1 MNLTTSSI
9 ALAVALA
16 FATAA
21 QAQTTKPADRDVA
34 KPQTEQRADTSNRKA
49 HNAAEDAIEK
59 QAKADKAKCDAL
71 KANAKDIC
79 MAEAKGKE
87 KVAKAELNAKTDK
100 DQAKAQQKVTEAK
113 AEAAYDV
120 AAQKCDDQKGEAKD
134 ACIKQAKVE
143 RDRSKGK
150 AEKTAD
156 VKHEQRTDKPRAA
169 TGGTAPERKPAEPK
183 QKP

>member
-1 MNLTTSSI
+1 
-9 ALAVALA
+9 
-16 FATAA
+16 
-21 QAQTTKPADRDVA
+21 
-34 KPQTEQRADTSNRKA
+34 
-49 HNAAEDAIEK
+49 
-59 QAKADKAKCDAL
+59 
-71 KANAKDIC
+71 
-79 MAEAKGKE
+79 
-87 KVAKAELNAKTDK
+87 KVA
-100 DQAKAQQKVTEAK
+100 EAK

-156 VKHEQRTDKPRAA
+156 AKQDKQGAA

>member
-1 MNLTTSSI
+1 MQLKLSGI
-9 ALAVALA
+9 ALAVAFA
-16 FATAA
+16 FAAAA
-21 QAQTTKPADRDVA
+21 QAQTTTPA
-34 KPQTEQRADTSNRKA
+34 KPDTKRTEQPASDRKVK
-49 HNAAEDAIEK
+49 NQEEDAIEK
-59 QAKADKAKCDAL
+59 QAKADKAQCDSL

-87 KVAKAELNAKTDK
+87 KVAKAELDAKHAKDK
-100 DQAKAQQKVTEAK
+100 VKAEEKVKEAK

-143 RDRSKGK
+143 RDKAKGK

-156 VKHEQRTDKPRAA
+156 VKRENRAA
-169 TGGTAPERKPAEPK
+169 TGGTAAPAPRSSDQPK

>member
-1 MNLTTSSI
+1 
-9 ALAVALA
+9 VAFA

-21 QAQTTKPADRDVA
+21 QAQMKQEPANRDAA
-34 KPQTEQRADTSNRKA
+34 KPSTTQAAPSERKM
-49 HNAAEDAIEK
+49 NKAEDEQIE
-59 QAKADKAKCDAL
+59 ATYKADKAKCDGL

-87 KVAKAELNAKTDK
+87 KVAKAELHAKNDK
-100 DQAKAQQKVTEAK
+100 DQANAQKKVTEAK

-120 AAQKCDDQKGEAKD
+120 AKQKCQDQKGEAKD
-134 ACIKQAKVE
+134 ACVKQAQVE
-143 RDRSKGK
+143 RDRMKGK

-156 VKHEQRTDKPRAA
+156 AKHDKQRAA
-169 TGGTAPERKPAEPK
+169 TGGTAAPAPRTETPK